1 MESKI
6 PDVEE
11 NPSRFYNSEKP
22 TGSDSYASS
31 DSQPDWTEEEEK
43 KLVRKIDLILM
54 PLLILPFIA
63 LQLDRGNMGNAVTD
77 NFMED
82 VGINQAQYNVG
93 QQLLSAGIV
102 VLEIPSNLVLY
113 RLGPQIWISFQ
124 IFAWGL
130 VALFQAFQKGLG
142 AYLATRL
149 LLGLME
155 AGFIPASLYAIT
167 TWYKTK
173 EMSVRFAIFFF
184 GNYVAQAASGLIA
197 YGVLHMR
204 GVAGL
209 TGWQW
214 LFIIEGLYTVLAGAI
229 YMAFYPKSRDDPVP
243 FTRITYF
250 NERERHII
258 AQRVILDDP
267 SKVTGA
273 RKTISMKEL
282 RWALSDWTLYPHC
295 LLTICAL
302 APSSTYSGYGPKQI
316 ISFGYE
322 KLQSNALYSIGLWI
336 QLFTSLGFSFWADKL
351 KKRGIP
357 VGTALAL
364 WWGFNLGA
372 LVVRYS
378 DNHGKRLAMMI
389 MALAFSNIWHP
400 LNSSWLAINARSP
413 ADRSIKMAC
422 IVMAANCAGIVG
434 SQIFQPYDSPTYT
447 VGRTVNVIL
456 ISVALF
462 FCLVQNGAYR
472 VLNLL
477 NKKKIKA
484 GKAEEHEVRKYM
496 L

>member
-11 NPSRFYNSEKP
+11 NAARFYSSEKP

-43 KLVRKIDLILM
+43 KLVRKIDMILM
-54 PLLILPFIA
+54 PLLVLPFIA

-82 VGINQAQYNVG
+82 VGITQAQYNVG

-113 RLGPQIWISFQ
+113 RLGPQVWISFQ

-130 VALFQAFQKGLG
+130 VATFQAFQKGLG

-214 LFIIEGLYTVLAGAI
+214 LFIIEGLYTVVAGAI

-243 FTRITYF
+243 FTRLIYF
-250 NERERHII
+250 NEREKHII

-267 SKVTGA
+267 SKINGT

-282 RWALSDWTLYPHC
+282 GWALSDWTLYPHC

-302 APSSTYSGYGPKQI
+302 APSSTYSSYGPKQI

-336 QLFTSLGFSFWADKL
+336 QLFTSIGFSYWADKL

-357 VGTALAL
+357 VATALSL

-372 LVVRYS
+372 LIVRRS
-378 DNHGKRLAMMI
+378 DNHGERLAMMI

-422 IVMAANCAGIVG
+422 IVMSANLAGIVG
-434 SQIFQPYDSPTYT
+434 NQIFQPSDSPVYT
-447 VGRTVNVIL
+447 TGRTVNVIL
-456 ISVALF
+456 CAVALF
-462 FCLVQNGAYR
+462 FCLCQNVLYR
-472 VLNLL
+472 ALNFF
-477 NKKKIKA
+477 NKKKVQE
-484 GKAEEHEVRKYM
+484 GKATEQEVRNYF

>member
-1 MESKI
+1 MESKV
-6 PDVEE
+6 PDIEE
-11 NPSRFYNSEKP
+11 NTSQLYSGEKP
-22 TGSDSYASS
+22 TGSGSYASS
-31 DSQPDWTEEEEK
+31 NCQPDWTEEEEK
-43 KLVRKIDLILM
+43 KLVRKIDMILM
-54 PLLILPFIA
+54 PLLVLPFIA

-82 VGINQAQYNVG
+82 VGISQAQYNVG

-130 VALFQAFQKGLG
+130 VATFQAFQKGLG

-214 LFIIEGLYTVLAGAI
+214 LFIIEGLYTVLAGVI
-229 YMAFYPKSRDDPVP
+229 YMAFYPKSRDEPVP
-243 FTRITYF
+243 FTRLTYF
-250 NERERHII
+250 NEREKHII
-258 AQRVILDDP
+258 SQRVILDDP
-267 SKVTGA
+267 SKVSGP
-273 RKTISMKEL
+273 RKTISTKEL
-282 RWALSDWTLYPHC
+282 GWALSDWTLYPHC

-302 APSSTYSGYGPKQI
+302 APSSTYSSYGPKQI

-372 LVVRYS
+372 FIVRRS
-378 DNHGKRLAMMI
+378 DNHGERLAMMI

-422 IVMAANCAGIVG
+422 IVMSANLAGIVG
-434 SQIFQPYDSPTYT
+434 NQIFQPSDSPTYT
-447 VGRTVNVIL
+447 VGRAVNVIL
-456 ISVALF
+456 ISVALA
-462 FCLVQNGAYR
+462 FCLLQNGLYR
-472 VLNLL
+472 VLNVR
-477 NKKKIKA
+477 NEKKMQA
-484 GKAEEHEVRKYM
+484 GKAEEHEVRKYF

>member
-1 MESKI
+1 MESKV
-6 PDVEE
+6 PGVEE
-11 NPSRFYNSEKP
+11 HTSRFSSDEKP
-22 TGSDSYASS
+22 AGSDCYASS
-31 DSQPDWTEEEEK
+31 ATQSDWTEEEEK
-43 KLVRKIDLILM
+43 KLVRKIDMILM
-54 PLLILPFIA
+54 PLLVLPFIA

-82 VGINQAQYNVG
+82 VGISQAEYNVG

-113 RLGPQIWISFQ
+113 RLGPQVWISFQ

-130 VALFQAFQKGLG
+130 VATFQAFQKGLG

-173 EMSVRFAIFFF
+173 EMSVRFAVFFF

-204 GVAGL
+204 GVGGL
-209 TGWQW
+209 AGWQW
-214 LFIIEGLYTVLAGAI
+214 LFIILMHCRSKASTLSWPAQSIWPSTPRAETNQFLL
-229 YMAFYPKSRDDPVP
+229 
-243 FTRITYF
+243 TYF
-250 NERERHII
+250 NEREKHII
-258 AQRVILDDP
+258 SQRVILDDP
-267 SKVTGA
+267 SKVTGT
-273 RKTISMKEL
+273 RKTISMEEL
-282 RWALSDWTLYPHC
+282 RSALSDWTLYPHC

-302 APSSTYSGYGPKQI
+302 APSSTFSSYGPKQI

-372 LVVRYS
+372 LIVRRS
-378 DNHGKRLAMMI
+378 ENHGERLAMMI
-389 MALAFSNIWHP
+389 MALAFFQY
-400 LNSSWLAINARSP
+400 LASWLAINARSP
-413 ADRSIKMAC
+413 ADCSIKMAC
-422 IVMAANCAGIVG
+422 IVMSANLAGIVG
-434 SQIFQPYDSPTYT
+434 NQIFQPSDSPTYT
-447 VGRTVNVIL
+447 VGRTVNVVL

-462 FCLVQNGAYR
+462 FCLLQNGLYR
-472 VLNLL
+472 VLNWT
-477 NKKKIKA
+477 NRKKVQA
-484 GKAEEHEVRKYM
+484 GTVEENEVRKYF